1 MSNND
6 LLKRAA
12 GEYAVQF
19 IEDGM
24 VVGLG
29 HGSTAIWAIRAVAE
43 RLRTGTLKN
52 VVAIPC
58 SLATERE
65 ARELGIPLTDFDAH
79 SAVDITIDGADEVD
93 PNLQLIK
100 GGGGALLREK
110 IVAQA
115 SRRQIIV
122 ADEGKLSAALGTKF
136 HLPVEVIP
144 FGWRSQVATIEGLGA
159 TWRLRTLADGTP
171 FITDQQNHILD
182 CQFPPMQNP
191 HAIAEKLSSLA
202 TVVEHGLFL
211 DIATDLIIG
220 RDTGVEHRQKR

>member
-24 VVGLG
+24 VIGLG
-29 HGSTAIWAIRAVAE
+29 HGSTAIWATRAVAE

-65 ARELGIPLTDFDAH
+65 ARELGIPLTDFDTH
-79 SAVDITIDGADEVD
+79 PIVDITIDGADEVD

-122 ADEGKLSAALGTKF
+122 TDESK
-136 HLPVEVIP
+136 
-144 FGWRSQVATIEGLGA
+144 
-159 TWRLRTLADGTP
+159 
-171 FITDQQNHILD
+171 
-182 CQFPPMQNP
+182 
-191 HAIAEKLSSLA
+191 
-202 TVVEHGLFL
+202 
-211 DIATDLIIG
+211 
-220 RDTGVEHRQKR
+220 